1 MLFKWGLHFGI
12 VSKTLSYIHTEHMPY
27 LSKIRL
33 VYIRKVQNKVFV
45 FLRPFSSFLWYF
57 FCCLRL
63 RKICFQ
69 VWSNILLKN
78 ILIHSLLNFLSYVY
92 IAVFDAETALEDAKL
107 LILEQV

>member
-1 MLFKWGLHFGI
+1 MELYQKLFLTSILNTCRTFLKYALFI
-12 VSKTLSYIHTEHMPY
+12 LEKFKT
-27 LSKIRL
+27 K
-33 VYIRKVQNKVFV
+33 
-45 FLRPFSSFLWYF
+45 FLFFCALFQAFCGTF

-107 LILEQV
+107 TILEQV

>member
-33 VYIRKVQNKVFV
+33 VYIRKVQNKVFCAL
-45 FLRPFSSFLWYF
+45 FQAFCGTF

-107 LILEQV
+107 SILEQV